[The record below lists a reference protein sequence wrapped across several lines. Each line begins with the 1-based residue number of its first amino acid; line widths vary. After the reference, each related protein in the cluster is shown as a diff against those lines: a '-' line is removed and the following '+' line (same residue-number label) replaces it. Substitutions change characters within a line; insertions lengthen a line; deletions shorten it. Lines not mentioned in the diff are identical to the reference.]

1 MIYKLNIFIED
12 QERMEYFSIGE
23 FVLSA
28 FFDYAGTSWYTSTQ
42 FPCIVSF
49 TASNA
54 HLPTFFDAKHFGASK
69 QAGTGEN
76 PQTGWDGKTEQ
87 KDTFGVFDG
96 KPEKKYG
103 ILSFQILRIA
113 IRIYQ
118 EKSRACFRAQKR

>member
-23 FVLSA
+23 FVLSP
-28 FFDYAGTSWYTSTQ
+28 FFDYAGTTWYTSTQ

-69 QAGTGEN
+69 QAGTREN

-96 KPEKKYG
+96 KPEKNP
-103 ILSFQILRIA
+103 
-113 IRIYQ
+113 
-118 EKSRACFRAQKR
+118 E